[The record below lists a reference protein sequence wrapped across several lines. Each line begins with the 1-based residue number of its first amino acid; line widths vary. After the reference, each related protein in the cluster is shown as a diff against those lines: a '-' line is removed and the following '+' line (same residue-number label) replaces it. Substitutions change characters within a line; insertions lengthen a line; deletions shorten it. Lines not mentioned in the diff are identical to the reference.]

1 MFFPKEMMEIEL
13 IVPAKDLL
21 AVTKVLSGHGVFHQA
36 DSSYPSLGSGNTWQ
50 ESAAGY
56 AGLERRIQVIMQTLS
71 IDEGQPQA
79 NKEFETMGDLDVIR
93 SVVEGMEDE
102 VKQATD
108 QRIAEK
114 KRLEQLE
121 STLHQLQPVADI
133 DLDISSMRNS
143 RYLFSMLGQIPAANV
158 ERLQTSLARV
168 PNVFLTLRSDISK
181 PVVWL
186 AGTQANAD
194 VLERAARS
202 AYLSPLTLPEEY
214 QGTPAKIIAALQ
226 ITIEST
232 NRKIADLELTLAQI
246 GKTRI
251 EQLRALL
258 WDVHASRVMAEA
270 IVRFGQLRYTYVVT
284 GWVQSDDMESLTQRL
299 KTASKEILIETLPT
313 TRSGFNSNVP
323 VAMQNSKFLKPFQM
337 LVNTYSRPRY
347 GELDPT
353 WFIVFM
359 FPFLFGAMFGDIG
372 QGLVLALLGYLM
384 ASKKVKALSG
394 LSGLGGVVA
403 LCGASATL
411 FGFLYGSI
419 FGFEEDVHIFGM
431 KLEPLWISPIHHIMD
446 VLMVAVGAGVVLL
459 ILAYLIGIFN
469 YTVSKERGHL
479 LFGHNGIA
487 GFVLYLS
494 LLGFGGASFGVL
506 PVSPTVFLALAIFAG
521 IGVLFSEVFIH
532 LVEGHR
538 PLIDGGIGTYLIQA
552 GVELFEVIISMLSNT
567 LSYVRVGAFAVAH
580 GGLSQAI
587 FILARLAGG
596 GEDGGFGYWITIILG
611 NLFIIGF
618 EGLIVGI
625 QTMRLSYYEFFSKF
639 FTGGGMR
646 FEPLT
651 LKPVQEE

>member
-1 MFFPKEMMEIEL
+1 
-13 IVPAKDLL
+13 
-21 AVTKVLSGHGVFHQA
+21 
-36 DSSYPSLGSGNTWQ
+36 
-50 ESAAGY
+50 
-56 AGLERRIQVIMQTLS
+56 
-71 IDEGQPQA
+71 
-79 NKEFETMGDLDVIR
+79 
-93 SVVEGMEDE
+93 
-102 VKQATD
+102 
-108 QRIAEK
+108 
-114 KRLEQLE
+114 
-121 STLHQLQPVADI
+121 
-133 DLDISSMRNS
+133 
-143 RYLFSMLGQIPAANV
+143 
-158 ERLQTSLARV
+158 
-168 PNVFLTLRSDISK
+168 
-181 PVVWL
+181 
-186 AGTQANAD
+186 
-194 VLERAARS
+194 
-202 AYLSPLTLPEEY
+202 
-214 QGTPAKIIAALQ
+214 
-226 ITIEST
+226 
-232 NRKIADLELTLAQI
+232 
-246 GKTRI
+246 
-251 EQLRALL
+251 
-258 WDVHASRVMAEA
+258 MAEA

>member
-521 IGVLFSEVFIH
+521 LGVLFSEVFIH

>member
-13 IVPAKDLL
+13 IVPAKYLL

-56 AGLERRIQVIMQTLS
+56 AGLERRIQVIMQALS

-93 SVVEGMEDE
+93 SAVEGMEDE

-202 AYLSPLTLPEEY
+202 AYLSPLSLPEEY
-214 QGTPAKIIAALQ
+214 HGTPAKIIAALQ
-226 ITIEST
+226 TTIEST

-372 QGLVLALLGYLM
+372 QGLVLTLLGYLM
-384 ASKKVKALSG
+384 ASKKVKSLSG

-506 PVSPTVFLALAIFAG
+506 PVSPTVFLALAILAG
-521 IGVLFSEVFIH
+521 VGVLFSEVFIH

-587 FILARLAGG
+587 FILAKLAGG
-596 GEDGGFGYWITIILG
+596 GEDGGFGYWITLILG

>member
-93 SVVEGMEDE
+93 SAVEGMEDE

-521 IGVLFSEVFIH
+521 LGVLFSEVFIH